1 MQKEFDKLDLTGA
14 DHEIYLAEEWR
25 RWRFGG
31 YACKLIADLY
41 MMNDYGKE
49 DATQIQTSIV
59 YAGLVQ
65 ACKSDNVEPGFTL
78 QEVEKW
84 VSDLSA
90 DEIYGLIIPLFT
102 IAFESGELKKWMEQK
117 SN

>member
-14 DHEIYLAEEWR
+14 EHEILLAGEWR

-31 YACKLIADLY
+31 FACKLIADLY
-41 MMNDYGKE
+41 MMNNYGKE
-49 DATQIQTSIV
+49 DATQMQTLIV
-59 YAGLVQ
+59 YGGLVQ
-65 ACKSDNVEPGFTL
+65 ACQADSIEPSFSLQDVEG
-78 QEVEKW
+78 W
-84 VSDLSA
+84 IANLSA
-90 DEIYGLIIPLFT
+90 DEIYGLIIPLFS